1 MLDELKTLLGLALN
15 DESQDELLEL
25 LIKQAT
31 NEAKMMTRLDSVTPA
46 LRVAIV
52 KMAVFNYN
60 RMGTEGLNS
69 ESYSGASYSY
79 TDGYPTDILNL
90 LADIKD
96 KSKGTV
102 RFLW

>member
-1 MLDELKTLLGLALN
+1 MLDELKTLLGLPLN

-31 NEAKMMTRLDSVTPA
+31 QEAKAMTSMSTITPA

-52 KMAVFNYN
+52 KMAVYNFN
-60 RMGTEGLNS
+60 RLGTEGLNS
-69 ESYSGASYSY
+69 ENYSGASYNY
-79 TDGYPTDILNL
+79 TEGYPEDILKL
-90 LADIKD
+90 LDAARDQAGC
-96 KSKGTV
+96 SV

>member
-31 NEAKMMTRLDSVTPA
+31 NEAKAKTASKDTTPA
-46 LRVAIV
+46 LKVAIV
-52 KMAVFNYN
+52 KMALYNYN

-69 ESYSGASYSY
+69 ESYSGASYNY
-79 TDGYPTDILNL
+79 TDGYPQDILDL
-90 LADIKD
+90 LDEIK
-96 KSKGTV
+96 SSNKGIV